1 MTWHD
6 ESMNH
11 APIPGQQAAI
21 EALLK
26 ASARTSQRVNIRNS
40 FVQGGDQKHPVPGP
54 LHKIVR
60 AHDDRA
66 LDLFL
71 LHRTLVSA
79 DPWTSRPLSSA
90 VWARMLGVETDQD
103 HGAAVV
109 SRTWRR
115 LDQKYGLITR
125 GKTGRKAVFTSLRE
139 DGSRED
145 YTAPS
150 GRDVDN
156 RYFQLPFEYWTDDQ
170 AWYRRLTLAGKAML
184 LVSSTL
190 PPGFILPGERVPE
203 WYGISE
209 STAQRGLQELRD
221 VGLLNLSISY
231 KPTPLEK
238 IQTTEVYN
246 YTLVPPFGRTE
257 KRRLR
262 VVPKIV
268 SA

>member
-1 MTWHD
+1 
-6 ESMNH
+6 MNH
-11 APIPGQQAAI
+11 APIPGQQDAI
-21 EALLK
+21 EELLK
-26 ASARTSQRVNIRNS
+26 VSARTSRRVNIRNS

-54 LHKIVR
+54 LRKIVR

-79 DPWTSRPLSSA
+79 EPWTSRPLPSA

-103 HGAAVV
+103 GGAAVV

-115 LDQKYGLITR
+115 LDQKYGLIAR
-125 GKTGRKAVFTSLRE
+125 GKVGREAVFTSLRE
-139 DGSRED
+139 DGTRED

-150 GRDVDN
+150 GRDLDN
-156 RYFQLPFEYWTDDQ
+156 RYFQLPFDYWTDEH
-170 AWYRRLTLAGKAML
+170 AWYRKLTLAAKAML
-184 LVSSTL
+184 LISSTL
-190 PPGFILPGERVPE
+190 KPGFILPGERVPE

-209 STAQRGLQELRD
+209 SSAQRGLQELRE
-221 VGLLNLSISY
+221 VGLLNRSISY

-238 IQTTEVYN
+238 IQTTEVHH
-246 YTLVPPFGRTE
+246 YTLVPPFGRPE
-257 KRRLR
+257 KRRLS
-262 VVPKIV
+262 VVPKIT